1 MVNNE
6 IKRKGDKIMMT
17 KEKMISIIEDLG
29 NDASLWENPNG
40 TLEITLQDFEGFDD
54 EWNEVDREYDN
65 QNKIDEFFKILD
77 TECIS
82 KERDFYTTYH
92 FKNFNVEIGYASY
105 DI

>member
-1 MVNNE
+1 
-6 IKRKGDKIMMT
+6 MMT

-29 NDASLWENPNG
+29 NDASLWENPNW

-65 QNKIDEFFKILD
+65 QNKIDDFFKILN

-82 KERDFYTTYH
+82 KEIDFYTTYH
-92 FKNFNVEIGYASY
+92 FKNFNVEIGYASD